1 MKRRVYHYSMIKF
14 PSTKHEHTSSPDDG
28 GNKPSATSVMS
39 MAEPIQLKNQLLVAM
54 PSLDDPNFNHS
65 VTYVCEHSKEGAMGI
80 TINRP
85 LDVTLGDIFDHMKI
99 SCSNPSIRGRQVFLG
114 GPVALER
121 GFVLHSPHGGW
132 ESTLEI
138 TDEVGLTT
146 SKDILQ
152 ALAEGAGPSRAII
165 ALGYSGWSE
174 GQLEQELAENAWL
187 TVAATTELIFDYP
200 VEDRWAAA
208 ARSLGVDMNLLS
220 GEAGHA

>member
-1 MKRRVYHYSMIKF
+1 MIKF
-14 PSTKHEHTSSPDDG
+14 PSEDHTP
-28 GNKPSATSVMS
+28 KPNTEGQDRRPASISTISFTD
-39 MAEPIQLKNQLLVAM
+39 PIQLKNQLLIAM

-65 VTYVCEHSKEGAMGI
+65 VTYVCEHNEEGAMGI

-99 SCSNPSIRGRQVFLG
+99 SCSNPSIRSRPVFMG

-121 GFVLHSPHGGW
+121 GFVLHTPHGGW

-138 TDEVGLTT
+138 TDEIGLTT

-152 ALAEGAGPSRAII
+152 ALADGAGPARAVI

-174 GQLEQELAENAWL
+174 GQLEQELADNTWL
-187 TVAATTELIFDYP
+187 TVAAKTELIFDYP
-200 VEDRWAAA
+200 VEERWAAA

>member
-1 MKRRVYHYSMIKF
+1 MIKF
-14 PSTKHEHTSSPDDG
+14 PLDDQSSASNAQGRVELPDSSTISFADPLE
-28 GNKPSATSVMS
+28 
-39 MAEPIQLKNQLLVAM
+39 LKNQLLIAM
-54 PSLDDPNFNHS
+54 PSLEDPNFNHS
-65 VTYVCEHSKEGAMGI
+65 LTYICEHSDEGAMGI
-80 TINRP
+80 MINRP
-85 LDVTLGDIFDHMKI
+85 LEVTLGDILDHMNI
-99 SCSNPSIRGRQVFLG
+99 SCSNPSIRERPVFMG

-121 GFVLHSPHGGW
+121 GFVLHTPHGGW

-152 ALAEGAGPSRAII
+152 ALADGAGPTRAVI

-174 GQLEQELAENAWL
+174 GQLEQELAQNAWL
-187 TVAATTELIFDYP
+187 TVTASTELIFDYP
-200 VEDRWAAA
+200 VEERWAAA